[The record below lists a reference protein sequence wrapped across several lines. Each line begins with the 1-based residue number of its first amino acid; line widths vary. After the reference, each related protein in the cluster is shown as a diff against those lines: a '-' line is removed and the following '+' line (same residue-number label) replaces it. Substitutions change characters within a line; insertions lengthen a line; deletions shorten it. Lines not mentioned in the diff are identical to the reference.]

1 MLPVCLA
8 LCLDLP
14 QISSAFLC
22 LLSIWVY
29 RGRTGSRCHHLLPTP
44 CCSSYFSSQAS
55 DLSLIWIF
63 WPHTKTCRSSFPHI
77 YTMFLSQAEGTP
89 HAWWLRGL
97 GLVLCDPP
105 VGPTGYWGGWEVW
118 PLSQEHC
125 NLCFHGSRSQQPCQL
140 LSLLPRTTG
149 AALYFWSSGANFGS
163 SSAGDVA
170 VISFLCSQGTIPV
183 CRGCSLHSSGTP
195 SHQPLLFFSPYR
207 LGVELLESSMEGPGS
222 SV

>member
-29 RGRTGSRCHHLLPTP
+29 RCRTGSICHHLLPTP

-97 GLVLCDPP
+97 GLVVCDPP
-105 VGPTGYWGGWEVW
+105 VGPTGGVGRFGPCHRSIATSASVEAG
-118 PLSQEHC
+118 PNSPASSCHC
-125 NLCFHGSRSQQPCQL
+125 SPEQLVQLC
-140 LSLLPRTTG
+140 T
-149 AALYFWSSGANFGS
+149 SGA
-163 SSAGDVA
+163 
-170 VISFLCSQGTIPV
+170 QGPI
-183 CRGCSLHSSGTP
+183 LAAA
-195 SHQPLLFFSPYR
+195 Q
-207 LGVELLESSMEGPGS
+207 LGMWL
-222 SV
+222 